1 MESDTLAKAA
11 TLNQAGLWRR
21 MPGLLPETQLS
32 PLVTQC
38 APWWQGAQ
46 ARAPALRVALPTG
59 AKREELGAYW
69 LQGEERRLGGRRAEP
84 RF

>member
-1 MESDTLAKAA
+1 MALLEMGQVSEPLNLHPCKGGH
-11 TLNQAGLWRR
+11 LNQAGLWRR

-46 ARAPALRVALPTG
+46 ARAPALRVAL
-59 AKREELGAYW
+59 
-69 LQGEERRLGGRRAEP
+69 RAAHHGVDSP
-84 RF
+84 GPANL